1 MYISKLQKICK
12 FYFLGKSTPLCP
24 RPHWINDGTCDEHEI
39 DSVFKLD
46 ICRFDGGD
54 CCKKHLIANGVCDEV
69 NNFESCGNFDG
80 GDCKGKF
87 EKMKIL
93 KKMRRT

>member
-1 MYISKLQKICK
+1 M
-12 FYFLGKSTPLCP
+12 
-24 RPHWINDGTCDEHEI
+24 
-39 DSVFKLD
+39 D

-69 NNFESCGNFDG
+69 NNFETCGNFDG

-87 EKMKIL
+87 IPLALLLEKNENSENKCYIRVFL
-93 KKMRRT
+93 T